1 MSEYK
6 KDELVPSYNCA
17 FHYPAGNAVS
27 KGKNGQQKQI
37 SHSNFKSTHM
47 MEPKNVIGILLF
59 NIFFLH

>member
-6 KDELVPSYNCA
+6 KDELVPSTIQLEMLSAKAKTGNKSR
-17 FHYPAGNAVS
+17 YPTPILKV
-27 KGKNGQQKQI
+27 
-37 SHSNFKSTHM
+37 HM